1 MITCTFVDGT
11 GVVMGIVA
19 EDPDGISTVRP
30 YIYMGTR
37 NTHSQSKI
45 FFSERNPPVVV
56 NQKWVDGTVKK
67 IILSASFYEVKTTN
81 AKQGKNNLIVRSGFD
96 DNKGFI
102 LLIPRNF
109 TILETKEVKRT
120 SFIFKQSEMNKLL
133 FLPKDIKKITLV
145 EKQSGELR
153 YVEFI

>member
-1 MITCTFVDGT
+1 
-11 GVVMGIVA
+11 MGCQLFDHIFIWVLETLIVNQ
-19 EDPDGISTVRP
+19 R
-30 YIYMGTR
+30 
-37 NTHSQSKI
+37 